1 MEFAHEYR
9 TDKFS
14 PKEFLIMYVNIYVYE
29 QIELQTNDGI
39 YQIYQIIIKLHT
51 YDILYLNGML

>member
-29 QIELQTNDGI
+29 QIELQTNNGI
-39 YQIYQIIIKLHT
+39 WDYYQAVHLWYFIP
-51 YDILYLNGML
+51 